1 MLIKLFYIRWYFYMV
16 VDNLNRFSFIV
27 SICNFHR
34 IACCYV
40 NWLQKYSFS
49 SVIPKERLIRT
60 FFYRNFNIKV
70 YRRQTF
76 SKYHYTT
83 FKI

>member
-1 MLIKLFYIRWYFYMV
+1 MLIRLLADTNNFYIV

-27 SICNFHR
+27 SICNFH